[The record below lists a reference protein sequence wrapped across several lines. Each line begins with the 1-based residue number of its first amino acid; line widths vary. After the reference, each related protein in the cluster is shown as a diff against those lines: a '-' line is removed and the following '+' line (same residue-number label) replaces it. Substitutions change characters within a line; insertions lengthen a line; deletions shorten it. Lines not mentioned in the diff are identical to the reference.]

1 PPAESECL
9 EWKSYYKPSFRNP
22 LLSARLSAKPN
33 QSKRFRLTSH
43 SARVWQIYSI
53 VVKTNPIKLILM
65 GLFLWFSEF
74 IMPVK
79 GKALVSFEDHGQVSK
94 STSAFMKDQ

>member
-1 PPAESECL
+1 
-9 EWKSYYKPSFRNP
+9 
-22 LLSARLSAKPN
+22 LSAKPN

-53 VVKTNPIKLILM
+53 VFKKLTPLKLILM

-79 GKALVSFEDHGQVSK
+79 GKALVSFEDHGQAFK
-94 STSAFMKDQ
+94 STSAFMRDQ

>member
-1 PPAESECL
+1 MEIIL
-9 EWKSYYKPSFRNP
+9 LTLKSAA
-22 LLSARLSAKPN
+22 SARLSAKPN

-53 VVKTNPIKLILM
+53 VFKKLTPLSNLN
-65 GLFLWFSEF
+65 GAFFRFSEF

-79 GKALVSFEDHGQVSK
+79 GKALVSFEDHGQAFK
-94 STSAFMKDQ
+94 STSAFMRDQ

>member
-1 PPAESECL
+1 MA
-9 EWKSYYKPSFRNP
+9 
-22 LLSARLSAKPN
+22 N
-33 QSKRFRLTSH
+33 QSFDKSVATLFNRL
-43 SARVWQIYSI
+43 Q
-53 VVKTNPIKLILM
+53 KTNPIKLILM

-79 GKALVSFEDHGQVSK
+79 GKALVPFEDHGQAFK